1 MNAKLEAGMYK
12 ERFGFEADF
21 RLMIR
26 NAKTYNL
33 PGTFAYNETLA
44 MESVFDKSIS
54 RLFAWQSLV
63 LIILIGWARIN
74 NTIDMKSANQP
85 KSMPPPPVPI
95 QAETVAAPT
104 KPPATPAASTGA
116 ATPTPTLKLKIG
128 GNLAS
133 RATPPAPSDNTTT
146 PKTVISV
153 KPKGRKPKPADAP
166 PVAVVDD
173 GSFDLLEEV
182 IAIEK
187 EKERHA
193 SKKQRQSTA
202 GFETVTPV
210 KRKKDLLEELEEDEE
225 ILALASPSKKPS
237 RSPQPGS
244 IEKEVRAASPAK
256 VAGSINVKRPSI
268 SVSEPAVIPEVRH
281 PAEGRQTP
289 SKGKEK
295 EVSSPAPTRLSAA
308 SETPINKTKARE
320 VLKNLLKLPEAGI
333 FSRPVDPIQDGCPT
347 YSLFLHHTLALT
359 NSIGRY
365 FDEIKNPMD
374 FGTMM
379 QNLNSGKYSTMEEFC
394 RDVELTFSNCRL
406 FNPPTTYPIQCADI
420 VERVFKKEWARFAEK
435 KMAWSEKRSLQSLMT
450 TLVKDPL

>member
-26 NAKTYNL
+26 NAKTYNM

-54 RLFAWQSLV
+54 HVFSRKFLV

-85 KSMPPPPVPI
+85 KPMPPPPVPI
-95 QAETVAAPT
+95 QAKTVAAPT
-104 KPPATPAASTGA
+104 KAATTP

-128 GNLAS
+128 GNLAA
-133 RATPPAPSDNTTT
+133 RATPPAPSDNTTAPT
-146 PKTVISV
+146 PKAVISV
-153 KPKGRKPKPADAP
+153 KPKGRKPKPADTP
-166 PVAVVDD
+166 PAAVVDD

-187 EKERHA
+187 EKERLVA
-193 SKKQRQSTA
+193 SSKKQRQSTA
-202 GFETVTPV
+202 GLETVAPV

-225 ILALASPSKKPS
+225 ILALASPNKKHS
-237 RSPQPGS
+237 RSPQPNS

-256 VAGSINVKRPSI
+256 VPGSVNVKRTSI
-268 SVSEPAVIPEVRH
+268 SVSEPAVNPEVK
-281 PAEGRQTP
+281 PAAESRRSP

-295 EVSSPAPTRLSAA
+295 EVPSPAPSRLSAA
-308 SETPINKTKARE
+308 SETPMNKGKARE
-320 VLKNLLKLPEAGI
+320 VLKTILKLPEAAI

-347 YSLFLHHTLALT
+347 YSFL
-359 NSIGRY
+359 
-365 FDEIKNPMD
+365 
-374 FGTMM
+374 
-379 QNLNSGKYSTMEEFC
+379 
-394 RDVELTFSNCRL
+394 
-406 FNPPTTYPIQCADI
+406 
-420 VERVFKKEWARFAEK
+420 
-435 KMAWSEKRSLQSLMT
+435 SLICWL
-450 TLVKDPL
+450 